1 MCPFGSKESVA
12 PVGMNSLDSQRNTF
26 SLLPKKHILLTPF
39 VGSNLRGKK
48 SSQGNSEND
57 ILTPPFA
64 ILAISVA
71 SRYRRM
77 SSLCWE

>member
-48 SSQGNSEND
+48 SSKGSTKNE
-57 ILTPPFA
+57 ILSF
-64 ILAISVA
+64 
-71 SRYRRM
+71 
-77 SSLCWE
+77 SLLPRE